1 MRSLFVAVVALAAA
15 IGASPTPAAQGTTGV
30 AAPAAPVIPAQK
42 STIIQ
47 KIIVRVN
54 GEIFTQTELEF
65 RQIQALRDQNRQV
78 RRAEDLSTDP
88 GLRAAL
94 AQVTPAILA
103 DAVDELILA
112 QHGREAKLTYTDAQ
126 FTRSVE
132 DLKKSN
138 KLDDKT
144 FPEALKQEG
153 MTLAD
158 LRANFERAW
167 LINTTLQRELSRNL
181 SLTEEEARRYYNA
194 HPDEFMKP
202 ATVTVREILIN
213 VPSEKVGTQ
222 VTFSAG
228 ADESVKA
235 RITAIRERALKGEDF
250 ASLVAEVSDSATK
263 ADGGVI
269 GPLNAADI
277 SPALAAILDKM
288 KPGDITEP
296 LRTKAGYQLLKLEV
310 RSASEPETF
319 EKSKDAISAKIVDSR
334 VEIEKAKFIQKL
346 LTQAVIEW
354 KDDGFKKMY
363 ETERAARLKAGE
375 KDAK

>member
-1 MRSLFVAVVALAAA
+1 MKSLFVAVVAFAAA
-15 IGASPTPAAQGTTGV
+15 IGAGATPVAQGTVG
-30 AAPAAPVIPAQK
+30 APSGIPAQK
-42 STIIQ
+42 STVLQRIV
-47 KIIVRVN
+47 VRVN

-65 RQIQALRDQNRQV
+65 RQIQALRDQDRQV
-78 RRAEDLSTDP
+78 RRAEDLNTDP

-94 AQVTPAILA
+94 AQVTPAILV

-132 DLKKSN
+132 DLKKAN

-158 LRANFERAW
+158 LRVNFERSW
-167 LINTTLQRELSRNL
+167 LIQTTLQRELSRNM

-202 ATVTVREILIN
+202 ATVTLREILIN
-213 VPSEKVGTQ
+213 VPSEK
-222 VTFSAG
+222 AG
-228 ADESVKA
+228 AQGLFNAATADSVKE
-235 RITAIRERALKGEDF
+235 RITAIRERAIKGEDF
-250 ASLVAEVSDSATK
+250 AALVAEVSDSGTK
-263 ADGGVI
+263 ANGGVI
-269 GPLNAADI
+269 GPVNTADI
-277 SPALAAILDKM
+277 SPALVEILDKM

-296 LRTKAGYQLLKLEV
+296 LRTKAGYQILKLEA
-310 RSASEPETF
+310 RSVSEPETF
-319 EKSKDAISAKIVDSR
+319 EKSRDAISMKILDSR
-334 VEIEKAKFIQKL
+334 VGVERTKFLQKL

-354 KDDGFKKMY
+354 KDEALKKMY
-363 ETERAARLKAGE
+363 ETERAARLKSGE